1 MDNKIENIR
10 LPKTIWWHE
19 AHLEVLFEIRIE
31 SWSRFWL
38 LGSNIS
44 RSNL

>member
-1 MDNKIENIR
+1 MDNKIEHIR

-19 AHLEVLFEIRIE
+19 AHLEVLEIRIE

-38 LGSNIS
+38 FGVQY
-44 RSNL
+44 